1 MASFRTFSEVVAT
14 MLERLRLVQPNL
26 DTKPGT
32 VSRDLFVD
40 IQADQIDRLYRTLAA
55 ISEKQSLAST
65 SGADLDMLASNFGIT
80 RTTGAL
86 ASGVVIF
93 ATNSISTDILIPS
106 GTLVRARNGVSFS
119 VIGNY
124 AMTPFEKGR
133 FAATA
138 NRLRKSL
145 NIAGINS
152 KYAIEVPVQ
161 ATRPGTA
168 GNVASLQVIES
179 GLGSGVSL
187 GSNVNVVNL
196 TALFGGS
203 NVEVDSSFRARILS
217 IFGGSNTGTS
227 SGYRSAAFST
237 SGVLDAIVVEP
248 GSTLMLRDGTET
260 IELDGGENRIL
271 SSGTGGKVD
280 IYILGKVLAEASES
294 FIYTD
299 LSGTGGASDER
310 NDVILGQAG
319 QDPTRTSSERRVL
332 AFKSGSLPLQPVDS
346 MTSVVGSQSG
356 VFAEESIDEEGI
368 ASGNYRLVKDVNPET
383 GGSPFGFDSIH
394 FISGEKEVL
403 GEIVSKP
410 NINSADA
417 LRYTDMSSMSNIYQ
431 DIRIT
436 GENSSVSIAGRDFV
450 QLNHFPVT
458 AVSSIKN
465 KTTGETY
472 ILKRGIDDLSSG
484 PTDTGLVKIEGRS
497 LPGTSDILESAYTW
511 RKSFDKYIDYDHT
524 DNNRILFDSSKADV
538 IDWSLSNGMHDE
550 ASTIEKTED
559 GIEYIV
565 STEYPISRIVS
576 VHSLTSATAT
586 VGEVSRDGVMGSV
599 GMDLGGGYS
608 DVKNIE
614 SVVTSTGM
622 EVYNTRASDGG
633 FASNI
638 VYLPSDSPVVAGDA
652 VTVSFNKIELFDIE
666 GGNGAFSSN
675 TVTLPSEDILSEA
688 GVLTLVDESEQLNLE
703 IFVKYVAEIQNII
716 EAASLGSLP
725 VIGSDASNSLFSAAI
740 EENNQGI
747 QPIFFKPTSGDISR
761 FGPAQLSV
769 IMAAAGSPGKIKIA
783 GTTLTRLDL
792 NLTAG
797 LSMDGLDMSLR
808 SELESLFGGSI
819 PEGVGV
825 ARVDSAQ
832 LLSSDMIF
840 KSEYDIAGSKLQSAK
855 YSPGSSAP
863 VSSMEVY
870 AVILPSTPNN
880 SLIVA
885 SSGDVV
891 RVSVLIYNN
900 QDTEELYF
908 SGSGAAITN
917 KRFGRISRVSVSS
930 GFRASTGLLSG
941 SVSIYPMSQ
950 PESNDIYYVDY
961 SFVAPKEG
969 ERITISYNVND
980 VISSTTS
987 AVESVRPIT
996 ADVLVKSAEEL
1007 SVDVSGT
1014 IMINENY
1021 ILNVN
1026 SIIEDVANNI
1036 TNILSSSR
1044 LGSVIDYSDLI
1055 SSAAAVKGVD
1065 SVDISMFNE
1074 SGLGGRKSFIKALD
1088 NQYISPGSVLFEA
1101 VLREEFRIS

>member
-26 DTKPGT
+26 DTKPGS

-80 RTTGAL
+80 RAAGAL

-106 GTLVRARNGVSFS
+106 GTTVRSRNGVSFS

-168 GNVASLQVIES
+168 GNVASLQIIES
-179 GLGSGVSL
+179 NVGSG
-187 GSNVNVVNL
+187 VNVVNL
-196 TALFGGS
+196 TSLFGGS

-227 SGYRSAAFST
+227 SGYRSAALS
-237 SGVLDAIVVEP
+237 SPGVLDAIVVEP
-248 GSTLMLRDGTET
+248 GDTLMSRDGTET
-260 IELDGGENRIL
+260 IELDGGESRIL

-280 IYILGKVLAEASES
+280 VYILGKNIVESSES

-299 LSGTGGASDER
+299 LSGSGGASDER

-319 QDPTRTSSERRVL
+319 QDPTRTASERRVL
-332 AFKSGSLPLQPVDS
+332 AFKNGNLPFQPVDS
-346 MTSVVGSQSG
+346 IVSIVGSQSG
-356 VFAEESIDEEGI
+356 VFAEESTDENGVS
-368 ASGNYRLVKDVNPET
+368 SGNYRLVKDLNPET

-410 NINSADA
+410 SLNSADA
-417 LRYTDMSSMSNIYQ
+417 LRYTDMSDMGSVYQ
-431 DIRIT
+431 DIRII
-436 GENSSVSIAGRDFV
+436 GENSSISISGRDYI

-458 AVSSIKN
+458 SVSSIKN

-472 ILKRGIDDLSSG
+472 VVGRSNSLSGGGSE
-484 PTDTGLVKIEGRS
+484 TGLIRIEGRS
-497 LPGTSDILESAYTW
+497 LPSSSDILEAAYTW
-511 RKSFDKYIDYDHT
+511 RKRFDKYIDYDHV
-524 DNNRILFDSSKADV
+524 DNERSLFDDSKSDV
-538 IDWSLSNGMHDE
+538 IDWALSNGIYKE
-550 ASTIEKTED
+550 SAIIEKTSD

-565 STEYPISRIVS
+565 STEQQISRVVS
-576 VHSLTSATAT
+576 VYS
-586 VGEVSRDGVMGSV
+586 VSTIDGAIGGVPRDGVLGAI
-599 GMDLGGGYS
+599 GIDLGGEYP
-608 DVKNIE
+608 DIKNVE
-614 SVVTSTGM
+614 SVITSTGV
-622 EVYNTRASDGG
+622 EVYNTKASDGG

-638 VYLPSDSPVVAGDA
+638 IYLPSDSPAVAGEA
-652 VTVSFNKIELFDIE
+652 VTAFFNKVELFDIE
-666 GGNGAFSSN
+666 GGNGSFGLNSI
-675 TVTLPSEDILSEA
+675 TLPSEDILSEA
-688 GVLTLVDESEQLNLE
+688 QVLDLVDETEQLGSD
-703 IFVKYVAEIQNII
+703 IFVKYVAEIPNII
-716 EAASLGSLP
+716 GEVSLEALPILGSD
-725 VIGSDASNSLFSAAI
+725 VSNSLFSSVTSDSA
-740 EENNQGI
+740 QGM
-747 QPIFFKPTSGDISR
+747 QPIFFDHASGGVSR
-761 FGPAQLSV
+761 FGPAQLAVSV
-769 IMAAAGSPGKIKIA
+769 IGAGSPGKIKIA
-783 GTTLTRLDL
+783 GETLTRFDLD
-792 NLTAG
+792 LTAG
-797 LSMDGLDMSLR
+797 LSIDGLTISLK
-808 SELESLFGGSI
+808 SELESFFGGTI
-819 PEGVGV
+819 PNGVGI
-825 ARVDSAQ
+825 ARIDSAQ
-832 LLSSDMIF
+832 LLSSNMTLRL
-840 KSEYDIAGSKLQSAK
+840 KYDIAGAGLLSAK
-855 YSPGSSAP
+855 YSPKKSFYAP
-863 VSSMEVY
+863 SLEAYNVS
-870 AVILPSTPNN
+870 LPSTPNN
-880 SLIVA
+880 SSVTAI
-885 SSGDVV
+885 SGDII
-891 RVSVLIYNN
+891 RVSVLVYND
-900 QDTEELYF
+900 QDVEELYF
-908 SGSGAAITN
+908 SGSGSSITN
-917 KRFGRISRVSVSS
+917 KRFGLINRVSVSS

-941 SVSIYPMSQ
+941 SILIDSMSQ
-950 PESNDIYYVDY
+950 PGSNDIYYADY

-980 VISSTTS
+980 VISSATN
-987 AVESVRPIT
+987 AIESVRPIT

-1007 SVDVSGT
+1007 SIDVSGT
-1014 IMINENY
+1014 IMINEDY

-1026 SIIEDVANNI
+1026 SIIEDVSNNI
-1036 TNILSSSR
+1036 TNTLNSSR
-1044 LGSVIDYSDLI
+1044 LGSVVDYSDLI
-1055 SSAAAVKGVD
+1055 SSAASVKGVD

-1088 NQYISPGSVLFEA
+1088 NQYISPGLILFEA